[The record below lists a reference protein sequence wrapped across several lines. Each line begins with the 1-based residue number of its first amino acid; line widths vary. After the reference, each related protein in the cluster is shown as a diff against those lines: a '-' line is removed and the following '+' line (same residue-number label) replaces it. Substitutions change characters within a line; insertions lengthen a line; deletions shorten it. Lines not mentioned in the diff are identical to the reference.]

1 MSLEAYFSV
10 CCLPDVANRWRWYL
24 RRLPEAMVALDG
36 ASEGAVVALALDPG
50 PGPAEIA
57 EQQSLVAEALAPIA
71 ERDQAAFVMLAAGWT
86 SGEIARV
93 LGVARNTLDARI
105 SRARKAARA
114 RRTP

>member
-1 MSLEAYFSV
+1 MWQTGGGGT
-10 CCLPDVANRWRWYL
+10 P
-24 RRLPEAMVALDG
+24 
-36 ASEGAVVALALDPG
+36 ASPGYYIFVALDPG

-57 EQQSLVAEALAPIA
+57 EQQSLVAEALVPMAK
-71 ERDQAAFVMLAAGWT
+71 RDQAAFVMLAAGWT

-114 RRTP
+114 WRTL